1 MKLDIPVRK
10 CMKLG
15 ILFVNLQ
22 FNQGGRKR
30 KKKKKTSKSYYSSD
44 NANLLWR
51 GRIN

>member
-30 KKKKKTSKSYYSSD
+30 GKKKKQVRATIPITMQISFGE
-44 NANLLWR
+44 AE
-51 GRIN
+51 

>member
-30 KKKKKTSKSYYSSD
+30 KKKNKQVRATIPMTMQISFGE
-44 NANLLWR
+44 AE
-51 GRIN
+51 

>member
-10 CMKLG
+10 CMELG

-30 KKKKKTSKSYYSSD
+30 KKKKQVRATIPVTMQISFGE
-44 NANLLWR
+44 AE
-51 GRIN
+51 

>member
-30 KKKKKTSKSYYSSD
+30 EKKKKKQVRATIPVTMQISFGE
-44 NANLLWR
+44 AE
-51 GRIN
+51 

>member
-30 KKKKKTSKSYYSSD
+30 EKKKTSKSYYSND